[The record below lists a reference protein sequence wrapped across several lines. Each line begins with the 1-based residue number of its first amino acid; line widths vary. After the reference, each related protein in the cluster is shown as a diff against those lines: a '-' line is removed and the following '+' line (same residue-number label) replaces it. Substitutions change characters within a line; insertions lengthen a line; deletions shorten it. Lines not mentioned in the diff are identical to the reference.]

1 MFWEAIH
8 VGRLLK
14 RYHMRKAKLQE
25 EKSPQMTEVHVVKPI
40 DKGTDNIDQQVQAS
54 KEKVLNIGELTMV
67 IKELDHLMDLIINP
81 FLEKSVKSSEGKTFD

>member
-1 MFWEAIH
+1 
-8 VGRLLK
+8 
-14 RYHMRKAKLQE
+14 MRKAKLQE

-40 DKGTDNIDQQVQAS
+40 DKGTDNIDQRVQAS